1 MGMKHEPIAE
11 VWAAS
16 CKLRAEG
23 SKRYAEADM
32 LTPECDELNAK
43 GSALYARAMSLYYHA
58 VIKKYG
64 DKAVI
69 NWATGEI
76 EK

>member
-43 GSALYARAMSLYYHA
+43 GSALYARARNTA
-58 VIKKYG
+58 IKPSS
-64 DKAVI
+64 
-69 NWATGEI
+69 TGQQERSRYDHT
-76 EK
+76 